1 MDDFIGGNY
10 KGQTE
15 DQKKAKKWMKI
26 IAVILVLLLL
36 TCIALIGY
44 MYYIQSTQLKI
55 SVDAKQ
61 VSSLEQVLIFDNGK
75 VYIPIRAFASYVGYE
90 SSNGDYNQDK
100 YTEDTTKCY
109 VKSSN
114 EVANFSL
121 GSNKIYKTALDGS
134 NDYEY
139 YEIAEPVRM
148 VNNQLCTTIE
158 GAKIAFNIDMAYN
171 QAENRVTINTLP
183 YLVNYYTTQ
192 FQNAGIAS
200 GVNTFSNQKA
210 LLYNMMITR
219 NAEGY
224 YGVYDFNGKEI
235 LGMKYT
241 SIKFVESTKEF
252 IVTTAEKKMGIMA
265 ADSTTKISPEY
276 DNIKQIDKD
285 TGLYLVTNNKK
296 QGVINEHGSIII
308 YIEYDQIGIDSSKFV
323 NNNVQNQYLLYN
335 NCIPVKRDKKWGLF
349 DKNGNQIVELEY
361 DDFGCTAGASS
372 AGISNTN
379 GVLLIADY
387 EGIVV
392 KQNNFY
398 GLIDSQGKT
407 LLPIVLQSIYST
419 TSEGQTTYSMIYN
432 NQVMNVIT
440 YIQTYVKPNNQTN
453 NNENNNTN
461 TNNQNNTN
469 TTTNE
474 QTNNTAITNGQ
485 TNGNATNNEQT
496 NTINNMQTQN
506 TVQTSGNVVQT
517 NTATDNNVNNQTV
530 TPNNTEQ

>member
-36 TCIALIGY
+36 TCIALITY

-148 VNNQLCTTIE
+148 INNQLCTTIE

-183 YLVNYYTTQ
+183 YLVNYYTAK

-252 IVTTAEKKMGIMA
+252 IVTTAEKKMGIMS

-308 YIEYDQIGIDSSKFV
+308 YLEYDQIGIDSSKFV

-349 DKNGNQIVELEY
+349 DKNGNQIVGLEY
-361 DDFGCTAGASS
+361 DDLGCTVGANS

-398 GLIDSQGKT
+398 GLIDSQGKI

-453 NNENNNTN
+453 NNTN
-461 TNNQNNTN
+461 SNNQNNTN
-469 TTTNE
+469 ETTGTTNNNE
-474 QTNNTAITNGQ
+474 QNNNTAT
-485 TNGNATNNEQT
+485 T
-496 NTINNMQTQN
+496 NTQTDN
-506 TVQTSGNVVQT
+506 TVQTSSNVVQNNNEVT
-517 NTATDNNVNNQTV
+517 NNNNANNQATTQNDVNNQTV
-530 TPNNTEQ
+530 TQNNTE